1 MMSPTCRRSGS
12 VRARVT
18 TGNCVERIGKIARFV
33 TLLLIFAVW
42 IELAAAHGGAA
53 DEATPEDGPPP
64 NLRAKGLILVKV
76 YCLIIVFFVTLLG
89 GISPYF
95 VPWNASFL
103 VLGTQYAAG
112 VFLTTALLHFL
123 SDAHNIFQALTT
135 KQYAFAEMLAIAGY
149 LITLFGDL
157 IIQRLIL
164 RGARSS
170 AQLGSLD
177 GEKDGAAK
185 LDEKGRAEVNAT
197 LLHRASFGDT
207 LLLIL
212 ALCFHSVFE
221 GIAIGVS
228 VTKQD
233 AWKAFW
239 TITLHKVFAA
249 IAMGIALLRMLPNRP
264 LLSCFCYSFA
274 FAISTPIGIAI
285 GIIID
290 ATTEGA
296 VADWIYAIAMGL
308 ATGVFIYVA
317 INHLL
322 GKEYM
327 PSKTSVEQP
336 FKKFIALTLGAATM
350 AIVMIWDA

>member
-1 MMSPTCRRSGS
+1 MP
-12 VRARVT
+12 
-18 TGNCVERIGKIARFV
+18 
-33 TLLLIFAVW
+33 
-42 IELAAAHGGAA
+42 
-53 DEATPEDGPPP
+53 
-64 NLRAKGLILVKV
+64 
-76 YCLIIVFFVTLLG
+76 
-89 GISPYF
+89 
-95 VPWNASFL
+95 
-103 VLGTQYAAG
+103 
-112 VFLTTALLHFL
+112 
-123 SDAHNIFQALTT
+123 
-135 KQYAFAEMLAIAGY
+135 
-149 LITLFGDL
+149 
-157 IIQRLIL
+157 
-164 RGARSS
+164 
-170 AQLGSLD
+170 QLGSLD

>member
-64 NLRAKGLILVKV
+64 NLRAKGLILVK
-76 YCLIIVFFVTLLG
+76 
-89 GISPYF
+89 
-95 VPWNASFL
+95 
-103 VLGTQYAAG
+103 
-112 VFLTTALLHFL
+112 
-123 SDAHNIFQALTT
+123 
-135 KQYAFAEMLAIAGY
+135 
-149 LITLFGDL
+149 
-157 IIQRLIL
+157 
-164 RGARSS
+164 
-170 AQLGSLD
+170 LGSLD